1 MPINYNE
8 HFLLFLKTVLA
19 ALFIATIICLF
30 YIQHTIKVRRIVRQ
44 KIATKRQQDAMYIGV
59 WAALGLLTLLV
70 WVINW

>member
-19 ALFIATIICLF
+19 ALFIATIVCLF
-30 YIQHTIKVRRIVRQ
+30 YIQHTIKVRRVIKQ
-44 KIATKRQQDAMYIGV
+44 KIPTQQQQTALYVGV
-59 WAALGLLTLLV
+59 WMALGLLTLLV